1 MREEGPLRRNRKT
14 YEKFLHRLGQ
24 ARTGVI
30 GLGMVCFVLAL
41 AFLAPFIS
49 PQDPLEQDLHARL
62 KPPFWDEKTDP
73 KYLLGTDQVGRDLLS
88 RLIYGS
94 RISLSVG
101 FLTMSFSAILGITL
115 GILAGFYR
123 GLLDSVISNC
133 VNIMMSFPY
142 ILLAISVMA
151 ATGPGYK
158 NLIMV
163 LGFTGWPIYTRLIRA
178 EVIELKNR
186 DFVTAARALGGRN
199 SGVILKHILP
209 NLASS
214 IIVLS
219 TFELARMII
228 RESFLSFLG
237 LGVQPPMASWG
248 GMLAEGRSYM
258 LNLWWLAAI
267 PGSAIFFTTLGIN
280 LMGDGLR
287 DWLDPHTRNR

>member
-1 MREEGPLRRNRKT
+1 
-14 YEKFLHRLGQ
+14 
-24 ARTGVI
+24 
-30 GLGMVCFVLAL
+30 MVSFVLAV
-41 AFLAPFIS
+41 AFFAPFLS
-49 PQDPLEQDLHARL
+49 PQDPLEQDLRSRL
-62 KPPFWDEKTDP
+62 KPPFWDEKNDP
-73 KYLLGTDQVGRDLLS
+73 KYLMGTDPVGRDMLS

-101 FLTMSFSAILGITL
+101 FLTMSFSAMLGITL

-133 VNIMMSFPY
+133 INIMMSFPY

-158 NLIMV
+158 NLVMV
-163 LGFTGWPIYTRLIRA
+163 LGFTGWPIFARLVRA

-237 LGVQPPMASWG
+237 LGIQPPMASWG

>member
-1 MREEGPLRRNRKT
+1 MRKMNGRHGYR
-14 YEKFLHRLGQ
+14 YFFHRLGH
-24 ARTGVI
+24 ARGGIV
-30 GLGMVCFVLAL
+30 GLAMVSLMVAM

-49 PQDPLEQDLHARL
+49 PRDPLDQNLLARL
-62 KPPFWDEKTDP
+62 RPPFWDEKTDP
-73 KYLLGTDQVGRDLLS
+73 NYTMGTDQVGRDMLS

-101 FLTMSFSAILGITL
+101 FLTTGISALVGISL
-115 GILAGFYR
+115 GILAGYYR
-123 GLLDSVISNC
+123 GILDSIISNW

-142 ILLAISVMA
+142 ILLAITVMA
-151 ATGPGYK
+151 AAGPGYI

-163 LGFTGWPIYTRLIRA
+163 LSLTGWPVYTRLVRA
-178 EVIELKNR
+178 EVIELKSR
-186 DFVTAARALGGRN
+186 DFMAAARALGGGDN
-199 SGVILKHILP
+199 GIIMNHILP

-214 IIVLS
+214 IIVLA

-237 LGVQPPMASWG
+237 LGIPPPNASWG

>member
-1 MREEGPLRRNRKT
+1 LRR
-14 YEKFLHRLGQ
+14 LSQ
-24 ARTGVI
+24 ARIGII
-30 GLGMVCFVLAL
+30 GLGMVAFMLAL
-41 AFLAPFIS
+41 AFFAPFIS
-49 PQDPLEQDLHARL
+49 PKDPLEQDLQARL
-62 KPPFWDEKTDP
+62 RPPFWDEKNDP
-73 KYLLGTDQVGRDLLS
+73 QYKLGTDPVGRDMLS

-101 FLTMSFSAILGITL
+101 FLTMGFSAIVGITL
-115 GILAGFYR
+115 GILAGYYR
-123 GLLDSVISNC
+123 GIIDSLISNS

-151 ATGPGYK
+151 AIGPGYG

-163 LGFTGWPIYTRLIRA
+163 LGLTGWPVYTRLVRA
-178 EVIELKNR
+178 EVIELKTR
-186 DFVTAARALGGRN
+186 DFVTAARALGGRD
-199 SGVILKHILP
+199 SGVILKHLLP
-209 NLASS
+209 NLVSS
-214 IIVLS
+214 IIVLA

-237 LGVQPPMASWG
+237 LGIPPPMASWG

-258 LNLWWLAAI
+258 LGLWWLAAI

-280 LMGDGLR
+280 VMGDGLR

>member
-1 MREEGPLRRNRKT
+1 MLRGERKG
-14 YEKFLHRLGQ
+14 YQKICYRLGQ
-24 ARTGVI
+24 ARLGVA
-30 GLGMVCFVLAL
+30 GLGMVLLVVAAAL
-41 AFLAPFIS
+41 LAPFVS
-49 PQDPLEQDLHARL
+49 PQDPLEQDLHFRL
-62 KPPFWDEKTDP
+62 KPPFWDEKSDP
-73 KYLLGTDQVGRDLLS
+73 RFKLGTDQVGRDMLS

-101 FLTMSFSAILGITL
+101 FLTMAFSALVGITL
-115 GILAGFYR
+115 GILAGYYR
-123 GLLDSVISNC
+123 GPLDSLISNC

-151 ATGPGYK
+151 ATGPGYR
-158 NLIMV
+158 NLVLV
-163 LGFTGWPIYTRLIRA
+163 LGLTGWPIYTRLVRA
-178 EVIELKNR
+178 EVIELKSR

-214 IIVLS
+214 IIVLA
-219 TFELARMII
+219 TFEMARMII

-237 LGVQPPMASWG
+237 LGIPPPMASWG

-258 LNLWWLAAI
+258 LGLWWLAAI

>member
-1 MREEGPLRRNRKT
+1 MNMAVLNRT
-14 YEKFLHRLGQ
+14 GAGYFWRRLGHT
-24 ARTGVI
+24 RMGVV
-30 GLGMVCFVLAL
+30 GLGMVGLMLAMAL
-41 AFLAPFIS
+41 FAPFVA
-49 PQDPLEQDLHARL
+49 PRDPLDQDLQSRL
-62 KPPFWDEKTDP
+62 KPPFWEAKSDP
-73 KYLLGTDQVGRDLLS
+73 QYALGTDPVGRDMLS

-101 FLTMSFSAILGITL
+101 FLTMAFSALVGITL
-115 GILAGFYR
+115 GILAGYYR
-123 GLLDSVISNC
+123 GVVDSVISNA

-151 ATGPGYK
+151 ATGPGYG
-158 NLIMV
+158 NLIFV
-163 LGFTGWPIYTRLIRA
+163 LGLTGWPVYTRLVRA
-178 EVIELKNR
+178 EVIELKGR
-186 DFVTAARALGGRN
+186 DFVTAARALGGRS

-214 IIVLS
+214 IIVLA

-237 LGVQPPMASWG
+237 LGIPPPLASWG

-258 LNLWWLAAI
+258 LGLWWLAAI

-280 LMGDGLR
+280 LLGDGLR

>member
-1 MREEGPLRRNRKT
+1 MRSDRQGYK
-14 YEKFLHRLGQ
+14 KFLYRLSQ
-24 ARTGVI
+24 VRIGVI
-30 GLGMVCFVLAL
+30 GLGMVSFVLTVAL
-41 AFLAPFIS
+41 LSPFLS
-49 PQDPLEQDLHARL
+49 PQDPLEQDLQARL

-73 KYLLGTDQVGRDLLS
+73 KYLMGTDPVGRDMLS

-101 FLTMSFSAILGITL
+101 FLTMSFSAMVGITL

-123 GLLDSVISNC
+123 GLLDAVISNC
-133 VNIMMSFPY
+133 INIMMSFPY

-158 NLIMV
+158 NLVMV
-163 LGFTGWPIYTRLIRA
+163 LGFTGWPIFARLVRA

-237 LGVQPPMASWG
+237 LGIQPPMASWG

>member
-1 MREEGPLRRNRKT
+1 MGVPQSH
-14 YEKFLHRLGQ
+14 KFLRRLGQ
-24 ARTGVI
+24 VRVGVAGFTMLVSI
-30 GLGMVCFVLAL
+30 LA
-41 AFLAPFIS
+41 AAILAPLLS
-49 PQDPLEQDLHARL
+49 PKNPLEQDLHARL
-62 KPPFWDEKTDP
+62 KPPFWDEGADP
-73 KYLLGTDQVGRDLLS
+73 RYKLGTDPVGRDLIS
-88 RLIYGS
+88 RLLHGG
-94 RISLSVG
+94 RISLSIG
-101 FLTMSFSAILGITL
+101 FLTMSFSAIVGISL
-115 GILAGFYR
+115 GILSGYYR
-123 GLLDSVISNC
+123 GFLDSIISNM

-163 LGFTGWPIYTRLIRA
+163 LGLTGWPIYTRLVRA
-178 EVIELKNR
+178 EVIELKGR
-186 DFVTAARALGGRN
+186 DFVTAARALGGRD
-199 SGVILKHILP
+199 SGVIWKHILP

-214 IIVLS
+214 IIVLA
-219 TFELARMII
+219 TFEMARMII

-237 LGVQPPMASWG
+237 LGIQPPMASWG

>member
-1 MREEGPLRRNRKT
+1 MGVPRSHKLLR
-14 YEKFLHRLGQ
+14 RLGQ
-24 ARTGVI
+24 ARVGVA
-30 GLGMVCFVLAL
+30 GLTMLVLILATAL
-41 AFLAPFIS
+41 LAPLLS
-49 PQDPLEQDLHARL
+49 PMNPLEQDLQARL
-62 KPPFWDEKTDP
+62 KPPFWED
-73 KYLLGTDQVGRDLLS
+73 GTDARFKLGADPVGRDLLS
-88 RLIYGS
+88 RLLYGG
-94 RISLSVG
+94 RISLSIG
-101 FLTMSFSAILGITL
+101 FLTMSFSALVGIFL
-115 GILAGFYR
+115 GILAGYYR
-123 GLLDSVISNC
+123 GLLDSVISNM

-163 LGFTGWPIYTRLIRA
+163 LGLTGWPIYTRLVRA
-178 EVIELKNR
+178 EVIDLKGR
-186 DFVTAARALGGRN
+186 DFVTAARALGGRD

-214 IIVLS
+214 IIVLA
-219 TFELARMII
+219 TFEMARMII

-237 LGVQPPMASWG
+237 LGIQPPMASWG

>member
-1 MREEGPLRRNRKT
+1 M
-14 YEKFLHRLGQ
+14 GQ

-73 KYLLGTDQVGRDLLS
+73 KYLLGTDQVGRDSLS

>member
-1 MREEGPLRRNRKT
+1 MGVVRSHKFLRR
-14 YEKFLHRLGQ
+14 LG
-24 ARTGVI
+24 RVRVGVVGFI
-30 GLGMVCFVLAL
+30 MLVLILVAAL
-41 AFLAPFIS
+41 LAPLLS
-49 PQDPLEQDLHARL
+49 PRNPLEQDLHARL
-62 KPPFWDEKTDP
+62 KPPFWDEGADP
-73 KYLLGTDQVGRDLLS
+73 RYKLGTDPVGRDLIS
-88 RLIYGS
+88 RLLHGG
-94 RISLSVG
+94 RISLSIG
-101 FLTMSFSAILGITL
+101 FLTMSFSAIVGISL
-115 GILAGFYR
+115 GILAGYYR
-123 GLLDSVISNC
+123 GFLDSIISNM

-151 ATGPGYK
+151 AAWPGYK

-163 LGFTGWPIYTRLIRA
+163 LGLTGWPIYTRLVRA
-178 EVIELKNR
+178 EVVELKGR
-186 DFVTAARALGGRN
+186 DFVTAARALGGRD
-199 SGVILKHILP
+199 SGVICKHILP

-214 IIVLS
+214 IIVLA
-219 TFELARMII
+219 TFEMARMII

-237 LGVQPPMASWG
+237 LGIQPPMASWG

>member
-1 MREEGPLRRNRKT
+1 MNGRSGYRYFFR
-14 YEKFLHRLGQ
+14 RLGH
-24 ARTGVI
+24 AKTGMA
-30 GLGMVCFVLAL
+30 GLVMVFLVVAMAL
-41 AFLAPFIS
+41 FAPLIA
-49 PQDPLEQDLHARL
+49 PRDPMDQDLHSRL
-62 KPPFWDEKTDP
+62 RPPFWEEKTDP
-73 KYLLGTDQVGRDLLS
+73 KYKMGTDQVGRDMLS
-88 RLIYGS
+88 RLIYGA

-101 FLTMSFSAILGITL
+101 FLTMTFSALLGITL
-115 GILAGFYR
+115 GILAGYYR
-123 GLLDSVISNC
+123 GVPDSIISNC

-151 ATGPGYK
+151 ATGPGYR
-158 NLIMV
+158 NVIMV
-163 LGFTGWPIYTRLIRA
+163 LGFTGWPIYTRLVRA
-178 EVIELKNR
+178 EVIELKSR

-214 IIVLS
+214 IIVLA

-237 LGVQPPMASWG
+237 LGIPPPNASWG

-287 DWLDPHTRNR
+287 DWLDPHIRPR

>member
-1 MREEGPLRRNRKT
+1 MT
-14 YEKFLHRLGQ
+14 
-24 ARTGVI
+24 
-30 GLGMVCFVLAL
+30 
-41 AFLAPFIS
+41 
-49 PQDPLEQDLHARL
+49 
-62 KPPFWDEKTDP
+62 
-73 KYLLGTDQVGRDLLS
+73 
-88 RLIYGS
+88 
-94 RISLSVG
+94 
-101 FLTMSFSAILGITL
+101 FSALLGITL
-115 GILAGFYR
+115 GILAGYYR
-123 GLLDSVISNC
+123 GFPDSIISNC

-151 ATGPGYK
+151 ATGPGYR
-158 NLIMV
+158 NVIMV
-163 LGFTGWPIYTRLIRA
+163 LGFTGWPIYTRLVRA
-178 EVIELKNR
+178 EVIELKSR

-209 NLASS
+209 NLISS
-214 IIVLS
+214 IIVLA

-237 LGVQPPMASWG
+237 LGIPPPNASWG

-287 DWLDPHTRNR
+287 DWLDPHTRNK

>member
-1 MREEGPLRRNRKT
+1 LLRSDRQG
-14 YEKFLHRLGQ
+14 YEKFLYRLSQ
-24 ARTGVI
+24 ARIGVI
-30 GLGMVCFVLAL
+30 GLGMVSFVLAVAL
-41 AFLAPFIS
+41 LSPFLS
-49 PQDPLEQDLHARL
+49 PQDPLEQDLQARL

-73 KYLLGTDQVGRDLLS
+73 QYKLGTDQVGRDLLS

-101 FLTMSFSAILGITL
+101 FLTMASSALVGITL
-115 GILAGFYR
+115 GILAGYYR
-123 GLLDSVISNC
+123 GPLDSIISNG

-151 ATGPGYK
+151 AAGPGYR
-158 NLIMV
+158 NLVLV
-163 LGFTGWPIYTRLIRA
+163 LGLTGWPIYTRLVRA
-178 EVIELKNR
+178 EVIELKSR

-237 LGVQPPMASWG
+237 LGIPPPNASWG

-258 LNLWWLAAI
+258 LGLWWLAAI
-267 PGSAIFFTTLGIN
+267 PGSAIFFSTLGIN

>member
-1 MREEGPLRRNRKT
+1 
-14 YEKFLHRLGQ
+14 
-24 ARTGVI
+24 
-30 GLGMVCFVLAL
+30 MVSLTVAMAL
-41 AFLAPFIS
+41 LAPFLS
-49 PQDPLEQDLHARL
+49 PHDPLEQDLAARL
-62 KPPFWDEKTDP
+62 RPPFWEEKTDP
-73 KYLLGTDQVGRDLLS
+73 RYKMGTDPVGRDLLS
-88 RLIYGS
+88 RMIHGS

-101 FLTMSFSAILGITL
+101 FLTMTFSALVGVTL

-123 GLLDSVISNC
+123 GVLDSIISNC

-151 ATGPGYK
+151 AAGPGYL
-158 NLIMV
+158 NLVMV
-163 LGFTGWPIYTRLIRA
+163 LSFTGWPVYTRLVRA
-178 EVIELKNR
+178 EVIELKSR
-186 DFVTAARALGGRN
+186 DFITAARALGGRN

-214 IIVLS
+214 IIVLA

-237 LGVQPPMASWG
+237 LGIPPPHASWG

-287 DWLDPHTRNR
+287 DWLDPHTRSR

>member
-1 MREEGPLRRNRKT
+1 M
-14 YEKFLHRLGQ
+14 GQ
-24 ARTGVI
+24 ARVGMA
-30 GLGMVCFVLAL
+30 GLAMVTFVVAVAL
-41 AFLAPFIS
+41 LAPFLS
-49 PQDPLEQDLHARL
+49 PRDPFEQDLVARL
-62 KPPFWDEKTDP
+62 KPPFWEETSDP
-73 KYLLGTDQVGRDLLS
+73 RYKLGTDPVGRDLLS

-101 FLTMSFSAILGITL
+101 FLTMTFSALLGITL
-115 GILAGFYR
+115 GILAGYYR
-123 GLLDSVISNC
+123 GIADSIISNG

-151 ATGPGYK
+151 ATGPGYR
-158 NLIMV
+158 NVVMV
-163 LGFTGWPIYTRLIRA
+163 LGLTGWPIYTRLVRA
-178 EVIELKNR
+178 EVVELKTR
-186 DFVTAARALGGRN
+186 DFVTAARALGGRD

-214 IIVLS
+214 IIVLA

-237 LGVQPPMASWG
+237 LGIPPPNASWG

-258 LNLWWLAAI
+258 LGLWWLAAI

>member
-1 MREEGPLRRNRKT
+1 MNGRSGYRYFFR
-14 YEKFLHRLGQ
+14 RLGH
-24 ARTGVI
+24 AKTGIV
-30 GLGMVCFVLAL
+30 GLVMVSLMLAMAL
-41 AFLAPFIS
+41 FAPFIS
-49 PQDPLEQDLHARL
+49 PRDPLEQDLHARL
-62 KPPFWDEKTDP
+62 RPPFWEEKTDP
-73 KYLLGTDQVGRDLLS
+73 KYKMGTDQVGRDMLS
-88 RLIYGS
+88 RLIYGAQ
-94 RISLSVG
+94 ISLSIG
-101 FLTMSFSAILGITL
+101 FLTMAFSALVGITL

-123 GLLDSVISNC
+123 GVLDSVISNC

-151 ATGPGYK
+151 AAGPGYI
-158 NLIMV
+158 NLVMV
-163 LGFTGWPIYTRLIRA
+163 LGLTGWPVYTRLVRA
-178 EVIELKNR
+178 EVIELKSR

-199 SGVILKHILP
+199 SGIILKHILP

-214 IIVLS
+214 IIVLA
-219 TFELARMII
+219 TFEMARMII

-237 LGVQPPMASWG
+237 LGIPPPNASWG

>member
-1 MREEGPLRRNRKT
+1 MGVPRGH
-14 YEKFLHRLGQ
+14 KFVRRLGQ
-24 ARTGVI
+24 VRVGVV
-30 GLGMVCFVLAL
+30 GFTMLVLILAAAL
-41 AFLAPFIS
+41 LAPLLS
-49 PQDPLEQDLHARL
+49 PKSPLEQDLHARL
-62 KPPFWDEKTDP
+62 KPPFWEEGADP
-73 KYLLGTDQVGRDLLS
+73 RYKLGTDPVGRDLIS
-88 RLIYGS
+88 RLLHGG
-94 RISLSVG
+94 RISLSIG
-101 FLTMSFSAILGITL
+101 FLTMSFSAIVGISL
-115 GILAGFYR
+115 GILAGYYR
-123 GLLDSVISNC
+123 GVLDSIISNM

-151 ATGPGYK
+151 AAGPGYK

-163 LGFTGWPIYTRLIRA
+163 LGLTGWPIYTRLVRA
-178 EVIELKNR
+178 EVIELKGR
-186 DFVTAARALGGRN
+186 DFVTAARALGGRD
-199 SGVILKHILP
+199 SGVIWKHIFP

-214 IIVLS
+214 IIVLA
-219 TFELARMII
+219 TFEMARMII

-237 LGVQPPMASWG
+237 LGIQPPMASWG

>member
-1 MREEGPLRRNRKT
+1 MTERSGYIYFFR
-14 YEKFLHRLGQ
+14 RLGH
-24 ARTGVI
+24 AKTGIV
-30 GLGMVCFVLAL
+30 GLAMVSSMLAMAL
-41 AFLAPFIS
+41 FAPLIS
-49 PQDPLEQDLHARL
+49 PRDPLEQDLQARL
-62 KPPFWDEKTDP
+62 RPPFWEKKTDP
-73 KYLLGTDQVGRDLLS
+73 NFKMGTDQVGRDMLS
-88 RLIYGS
+88 RTIYGS

-101 FLTMSFSAILGITL
+101 FLTMTFSALVGITL
-115 GILAGFYR
+115 GILAGYYR
-123 GLLDSVISNC
+123 GVADSIISNC

-151 ATGPGYK
+151 AAGPGYI
-158 NLIMV
+158 NLV
-163 LGFTGWPIYTRLIRA
+163 LVLSFTGWPVYTRLVRA
-178 EVIELKNR
+178 EVIELKSR

-214 IIVLS
+214 IIVLA

-237 LGVQPPMASWG
+237 LGIPPPNASWG

>member
-1 MREEGPLRRNRKT
+1 MCVVRSHKFLRR
-14 YEKFLHRLGQ
+14 LG
-24 ARTGVI
+24 RVRVGVVGFI
-30 GLGMVCFVLAL
+30 MLVLILVAAL
-41 AFLAPFIS
+41 LAPLLS
-49 PQDPLEQDLHARL
+49 PRNPLEQDLHARL
-62 KPPFWDEKTDP
+62 KPPFWDEGADP
-73 KYLLGTDQVGRDLLS
+73 RYKLGTDPVGRDLIS
-88 RLIYGS
+88 RLLHGG
-94 RISLSVG
+94 RISLSIG
-101 FLTMSFSAILGITL
+101 FLTMSFSAIVGISL
-115 GILAGFYR
+115 GILAGYYR
-123 GLLDSVISNC
+123 GFLDSIISNM

-151 ATGPGYK
+151 AAGPGYK

-163 LGFTGWPIYTRLIRA
+163 LGLTGWPIYTRLVRA
-178 EVIELKNR
+178 EVVELKGR
-186 DFVTAARALGGRN
+186 DFVTAARALGGRD
-199 SGVILKHILP
+199 SGVICKHILP

-214 IIVLS
+214 IIVLA
-219 TFELARMII
+219 TFEMARMII

-237 LGVQPPMASWG
+237 LGIQPPMASLG

>member
-1 MREEGPLRRNRKT
+1 MMERSGYKYFLRR
-14 YEKFLHRLGQ
+14 LSQ
-24 ARTGVI
+24 ARIGII
-30 GLGMVCFVLAL
+30 GLGMVAFMLAL
-41 AFLAPFIS
+41 AFFAPFIS
-49 PQDPLEQDLHARL
+49 PKDPLEQDLQARL
-62 KPPFWDEKTDP
+62 RPPFWDEKNDP
-73 KYLLGTDQVGRDLLS
+73 QYKLGTDPVGRDMLS

-101 FLTMSFSAILGITL
+101 FLTMGFSAIVGITL
-115 GILAGFYR
+115 GILAGYYR
-123 GLLDSVISNC
+123 GIIDSLISNS

-151 ATGPGYK
+151 AIGPGYG

-163 LGFTGWPIYTRLIRA
+163 LGLTGWPVYTRLVRA
-178 EVIELKNR
+178 EVIELKTR
-186 DFVTAARALGGRN
+186 DFVTAARALGGRD
-199 SGVILKHILP
+199 SGVILKHLLP
-209 NLASS
+209 NLVSS
-214 IIVLS
+214 IIVLA

-237 LGVQPPMASWG
+237 LGIPPPMASWG

-258 LNLWWLAAI
+258 LGLWWLAAI

-280 LMGDGLR
+280 VMGDGLR

>member
-1 MREEGPLRRNRKT
+1 MGVPRGH
-14 YEKFLHRLGQ
+14 KFLRRLGQ
-24 ARTGVI
+24 VRVGVV
-30 GLGMVCFVLAL
+30 GFTMLVLILAAAL
-41 AFLAPFIS
+41 LAPLLS
-49 PQDPLEQDLHARL
+49 PKSPLEQDLHARL
-62 KPPFWDEKTDP
+62 KPPFWEEGADP
-73 KYLLGTDQVGRDLLS
+73 RYKLGTDPVGRDLIS
-88 RLIYGS
+88 RLLHGG
-94 RISLSVG
+94 RISLSIG
-101 FLTMSFSAILGITL
+101 FLTMSFSAIVGISL
-115 GILAGFYR
+115 GILAGYYR
-123 GLLDSVISNC
+123 GFLDSIISNM

-151 ATGPGYK
+151 AAGPGYK

-163 LGFTGWPIYTRLIRA
+163 LGLTGWPIYTRLVRA
-178 EVIELKNR
+178 EVIELKGR
-186 DFVTAARALGGRN
+186 DFVTAARALGGRD
-199 SGVILKHILP
+199 SGVIWKHIFP

-214 IIVLS
+214 IIVLA
-219 TFELARMII
+219 TFEMARMII

-237 LGVQPPMASWG
+237 LGIQPPMASWG

>member
-1 MREEGPLRRNRKT
+1 MGVPQSHRFLRRLAQVRV
-14 YEKFLHRLGQ
+14 
-24 ARTGVI
+24 GVA
-30 GLGMVCFVLAL
+30 GLTMLAL
-41 AFLAPFIS
+41 ILAAVLLAPLLS
-49 PQDPLEQDLHARL
+49 PKNPLEQDLHARL
-62 KPPFWDEKTDP
+62 KPPFWVEGADP
-73 KYLLGTDQVGRDLLS
+73 RYKLGTDPVGRDLSS
-88 RLIYGS
+88 RLLHGG
-94 RISLSVG
+94 RISLSIG
-101 FLTMSFSAILGITL
+101 FLTMSFSAIVGISL
-115 GILAGFYR
+115 GILAGYYR
-123 GLLDSVISNC
+123 GFLDSVISNM

-151 ATGPGYK
+151 AAGPGYR

-163 LGFTGWPIYTRLIRA
+163 LSLTGWPIYTRLVRA
-178 EVIELKNR
+178 EVIELKGQ
-186 DFVTAARALGGRN
+186 DFVTAARALGGRE
-199 SGVILKHILP
+199 SGVIWKHILP

-214 IIVLS
+214 IIVLA
-219 TFELARMII
+219 TFEMARMII

-237 LGVQPPMASWG
+237 LGIQPPMASWG

>member
-1 MREEGPLRRNRKT
+1 MNERRGSKSFLR
-14 YEKFLHRLGQ
+14 RLGQ
-24 ARTGVI
+24 ARIGIV
-30 GLGMVCFVLAL
+30 GLGMVGFMVVM
-41 AFLAPFIS
+41 AFFAPWIS
-49 PQDPLEQDLHARL
+49 PRDPLEQDLPSRL
-62 KPPFWDEKTDP
+62 RPPFWEEKTDSNY
-73 KYLLGTDQVGRDLLS
+73 KLGTDQVGRDMLS
-88 RLIYGS
+88 RLIHGS

-101 FLTMSFSAILGITL
+101 FLTMAFSSMVGIIL
-115 GILAGFYR
+115 GILAGYYR
-123 GLLDSVISNC
+123 GFTDSLISNC

-158 NLIMV
+158 NLILV
-163 LGFTGWPIYTRLIRA
+163 LGLTGWPVYTRLVRA
-178 EVIELKNR
+178 EVIELKSR
-186 DFVTAARALGGRN
+186 DFVTAARALGGRD

-214 IIVLS
+214 IIVLA

-237 LGVQPPMASWG
+237 LGIPPPLASWG

>member
-1 MREEGPLRRNRKT
+1 MVSLMVAMAVFAPL
-14 YEKFLHRLGQ
+14 
-24 ARTGVI
+24 
-30 GLGMVCFVLAL
+30 
-41 AFLAPFIS
+41 IS
-49 PQDPLEQDLHARL
+49 PRDPLEQDLQARL
-62 KPPFWDEKTDP
+62 RPPFWEEKTDP
-73 KYLLGTDQVGRDLLS
+73 RYIMGADQVGRDLLS
-88 RLIYGS
+88 RMIYGA

-101 FLTMSFSAILGITL
+101 LLTMSFSALLGISL
-115 GILAGFYR
+115 GILAGYYR
-123 GLLDSVISNC
+123 GVVDSIISNC

-151 ATGPGYK
+151 AAGPGYT
-158 NLIMV
+158 NLV
-163 LGFTGWPIYTRLIRA
+163 LVLSFTGWPVYTRLVRA
-178 EVIELKNR
+178 EVIELKSR

-214 IIVLS
+214 IIVLA

-237 LGVQPPMASWG
+237 LGIPPPNASWG

>member
-1 MREEGPLRRNRKT
+1 MR
-14 YEKFLHRLGQ
+14 RLSQ
-24 ARTGVI
+24 ARIGII
-30 GLGMVCFVLAL
+30 GLGMVAFMLAL
-41 AFLAPFIS
+41 AFFAPFIS
-49 PQDPLEQDLHARL
+49 PKDPLEQDLQARL
-62 KPPFWDEKTDP
+62 RPPFWDEKNDP
-73 KYLLGTDQVGRDLLS
+73 QYKLGTDPVGRDMLS

-101 FLTMSFSAILGITL
+101 FLTMGFSAIVGITL
-115 GILAGFYR
+115 GILAGYYR
-123 GLLDSVISNC
+123 GIIDSLISNS

-151 ATGPGYK
+151 AIGPGYG

-163 LGFTGWPIYTRLIRA
+163 LGLTGWPVYTRLVRA
-178 EVIELKNR
+178 EVIELKTR
-186 DFVTAARALGGRN
+186 DFVTAARALGGRD
-199 SGVILKHILP
+199 SGVILKHLLP
-209 NLASS
+209 NLVSS
-214 IIVLS
+214 IIVLA

-237 LGVQPPMASWG
+237 LGIPPPMASWG

-258 LNLWWLAAI
+258 LGLWWLAAI

-280 LMGDGLR
+280 VMGDGLR